1 MLRVV
6 RTLLVAL
13 VLVGVGV
20 VAGQALER
28 VYGWGEPP
36 EAYATL
42 ADAVRTVEAEY
53 VDEMTPQTLSES
65 AIRSLLSGLD
75 PHSSYIST
83 DRMKRVQESFEAEFE
98 GIGVTYER
106 IRAASAPDTAV
117 VVSVIPGGPSD
128 EAGLRSGDR
137 LVRTDSTSLVGLPD
151 RRIQSLLKG
160 PRGTTVNVTV
170 RRPGTAGLSTHAV
183 TRDRIPLN
191 TVDAAYMM
199 DAQTGY
205 IKLNR
210 FARTT
215 HREMRDALT
224 QLKADGMQ
232 RLVFDMRDNAGGLMR
247 VAERVADEFLHDDQ
261 LVVVARGRDGAV
273 LDEYRTER
281 AGLFEQGPMMVL
293 VNGRSASAS
302 EIVAGA
308 LHDHSRALVVGQRT
322 YGKGLVQRQYEL
334 QDGSGLRLT
343 IARFYTPSGRAI
355 QRPYETGAAVT
366 RPAAYIDSTD
376 ANSSANHRAVGSGGI
391 MPDRVIERD
400 SLYQMAQRLV
410 QQPAMRAAMRD
421 WIDRNIPS
429 LRDAWA
435 GRPEAFLATY
445 ELPEDVIDRLIH
457 GDVAS
462 AEQRFAERALGR
474 PDPYGITERTS
485 QDTYVQ
491 LANTDRGTILLQ
503 NALTSMVAR
512 RLFGMAE
519 WIRMQNKVDPTV
531 QATPQLWPHATTRAQ
546 TYANRR

>member
-6 RTLLVAL
+6 RTLLIAL
-13 VLVGVGV
+13 VLVGIGV

-36 EAYATL
+36 AAYAML
-42 ADAVRTVEAEY
+42 AEAVRTVEAEY
-53 VDEMTPQTLSES
+53 VDEVPSQMLSES
-65 AIRSLLSGLD
+65 ALRSLLSGLD
-75 PHSSYIST
+75 PHSTYISA

-117 VVSVIPGGPSD
+117 VVFVIPGGPSD

-160 PRGTTVNVTV
+160 PRGTTVNITV
-170 RRPGTAGLSTHAV
+170 RRPGTASPITHEV
-183 TRDRIPLN
+183 SRDRIPLN
-191 TVDAAYMM
+191 TVDAAYML
-199 DAQTGY
+199 DATTGY

-215 HREMRDALT
+215 HREVRDALM
-224 QLKADGMQ
+224 QLKDDGMR
-232 RLVFDMRDNAGGLMR
+232 RLVFDMRNNAGGLMR
-247 VAERVADEFLHDDQ
+247 MAERVADEFLHDDQ
-261 LVVVARGRDGAV
+261 LVVAARGRDGAV

-281 AGLFEQGPMMVL
+281 AGLFEEGPMMVL

-366 RPAAYIDSTD
+366 RPAAYTDSTD
-376 ANSSANHRAVGSGGI
+376 ADPSANRRGGGSGGI

-400 SLYQMAQRLV
+400 SLYQAAQRLI
-410 QQPAMRAAMRD
+410 QHPPMRTAMRD
-421 WIDRNIPS
+421 WIDRNIRS
-429 LRDAWA
+429 LHDAWA
-435 GRPEAFLATY
+435 GRPEAFLETY
-445 ELPEDVIDRLIH
+445 ELPADVIDRL
-457 GDVAS
+457 GGTRAGAAERSS
-462 AEQRFAERALGR
+462 AELALR
-474 PDPYGITERTS
+474 ETEPPGTYDRSS
-485 QDTYVQ
+485 QDKYIQ
-491 LANTDRGTILLQ
+491 LTNTDRGTILLQ

-519 WIRMQNKVDPTV
+519 WIRVQNKVDPTV
-531 QATPQLWPHATTRAQ
+531 QATNHLWPHATTRAQ

>member
-28 VYGWGEPP
+28 AYGWGEPP

-75 PHSSYIST
+75 PHSTYIST
-83 DRMKRVQESFEAEFE
+83 DRMTRVQESFEAEFE

-160 PRGTTVNVTV
+160 PRSTTVNVTV
-170 RRPGTAGLSTHAV
+170 RRPGTTTLSTHAV

-199 DAQTGY
+199 DTTTGY

-215 HREMRDALT
+215 HREIRDALT
-224 QLKADGMQ
+224 QLKEDGMQ

-366 RPAAYIDSTD
+366 RPAAYTDSTNAPD
-376 ANSSANHRAVGSGGI
+376 APEARSGGI
-391 MPDRVIERD
+391 VPDRMIERD
-400 SLYQMAQRLV
+400 SLYQMAQRLI
-410 QQPAMRAAMRD
+410 QQPAVRTAMRA
-421 WIDRNIPS
+421 WIDRNIQA

-445 ELPEDVIDRLIH
+445 ELPADVMHRLVH
-457 GDVAS
+457 GEAPS
-462 AEQRFAERALGR
+462 AEQSAAERALR
-474 PDPYGITERTS
+474 RAAPHRTDES
-485 QDTYVQ
+485 SIQHTYTQ
-491 LANTDRGTILLQ
+491 LADTARGTILLQ
-503 NALTSMVAR
+503 NALTSMIAR

-519 WIRMQNKVDPTV
+519 WIRMQNRVDPTV
-531 QATPQLWPHATTRAQ
+531 QAMPHLWPRATTRAQ